1 MSIHLSP
8 TLISDIGLV
17 AAALSAL
24 TFFPQVVHTWQ
35 TRSAADLSG
44 PMLGVGASG
53 MILWLVYGVAE
64 HNTPIMLGNAVNL
77 FFTVVLI
84 FFKYYFAAS
93 GRAAPGKGGRESG
106 LI

>member
-1 MSIHLSP
+1 MSIPLSP

-64 HNTPIMLGNAVNL
+64 HNIPIMLGNAVNL
-77 FFTVVLI
+77 FFTVLLI
-84 FFKYYFAAS
+84 FFKHYFTAP
-93 GRAAPGKGGRESG
+93 GRAVPGKVG
-106 LI
+106 

>member
-1 MSIHLSP
+1 MNLSP

-24 TFFPQVVHTWQ
+24 TFFPQVVHTWR

-44 PMLGVGASG
+44 PMLGLGASG

-64 HNTPIMLGNAVNL
+64 HNLPILLGNAVNL
-77 FFTVVLI
+77 FFTVLLI
-84 FFKYYFAAS
+84 FFKHYFAAPARLRLAR
-93 GRAAPGKGGRESG
+93 GVG
-106 LI
+106 